1 MNYWF
6 KEKLCEF
13 CECWAIAKLL
23 ISICIHRWLHLI
35 SCETFS
41 KCFWKLWVFRRRNFL
56 LLTLVFH
63 TSLWLLLRNDRQT
76 FILKRLKYSR
86 RKTESQR
93 KTETNKQKAK
103 ILRYHTQ
110 ESWIIYQ
117 DIHSVIDICYHN
129 MWARFVGISIV
140 TCAN

>member
-41 KCFWKLWVFRRRNFL
+41 KCFRKLWVFRCRNFL
-56 LLTLVFH
+56 LLTLVFN
-63 TSLWLLLRNDRQT
+63 TTLWLLLRNHRQT
-76 FILKRLKYSR
+76 FILREIKIQPEKNWESEKNWRKKKNNSGITHTGDLKDLSR
-86 RKTESQR
+86 
-93 KTETNKQKAK
+93 
-103 ILRYHTQ
+103 HTLCHRHTLPYV
-110 ESWIIYQ
+110 WT
-117 DIHSVIDICYHN
+117 
-129 MWARFVGISIV
+129 RFVGISIV
-140 TCAN
+140 TCAD

>member
-41 KCFWKLWVFRRRNFL
+41 KCFRKLWVFRCRNFL
-56 LLTLVFH
+56 LLTLVYN
-63 TSLWLLLRNDRQT
+63 TTLWLPFRNHRQT
-76 FILKRLKYSR
+76 FILREIKIQPEKNWESEKNW
-86 RKTESQR
+86 RKKKKPQVS
-93 KTETNKQKAK
+93 
-103 ILRYHTQ
+103 LTQ
-110 ESWIIYQ
+110 EIWRIYQ
-117 DIHSVIDICYHN
+117 DIHSVIDIRCH
-129 MWARFVGISIV
+129 M
-140 TCAN
+140 CEPDM

>member
-41 KCFWKLWVFRRRNFL
+41 KCFRKLWVFRCRNFL
-56 LLTLVFH
+56 LLTLVFN
-63 TSLWLLLRNDRQT
+63 TTLWLPFRNHRQT
-76 FILKRLKYSR
+76 FILREIKIQPEKNWESEKNW
-86 RKTESQR
+86 RKKK
-93 KTETNKQKAK
+93 KTQVS
-103 ILRYHTQ
+103 LTQ
-110 ESWIIYQ
+110 ETWRIYQ
-117 DIHSVIDICYHN
+117 DIHSVIDIRCY
-129 MWARFVGISIV
+129 M
-140 TCAN
+140 CEPDL